1 MGVVSADRLR
11 GAPWRKVAYN
21 ASVFA
26 LATFFGGRVF
36 TLLGGDAE
44 ALSRLTAGD
53 LLAFAGL
60 AITYVE

>member
-1 MGVVSADRLR
+1 MAKSALTAARR
-11 GAPWRKVAYN
+11 TRRKVAHN

-44 ALSRLTAGD
+44 ALGADSR
-53 LLAFAGL
+53 
-60 AITYVE
+60 